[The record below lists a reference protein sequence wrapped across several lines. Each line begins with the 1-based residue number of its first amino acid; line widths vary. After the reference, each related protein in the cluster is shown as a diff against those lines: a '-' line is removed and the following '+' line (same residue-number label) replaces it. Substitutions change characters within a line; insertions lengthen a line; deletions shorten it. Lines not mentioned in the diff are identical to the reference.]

1 MHCKISKL
9 KFLYYKRLFKNC
21 RNLDPEPNPPCYNLY
36 TTQTTLDYLTSSFSG
51 NKSLVEV
58 LSKTPVMPCKV
69 LNHFRFVVNL
79 QYSFLFLFS
88 FFIHIILF
96 FIFFL
101 SISKHV
107 YYITR
112 SLKLCIISAFRNNWL
127 GFFVEDSDTS
137 LILTYMFICCFAG
150 FPAEDSRAAVP
161 EAVHRSPT
169 PWEAAGA
176 PDVPPH
182 L

>member
-96 FIFFL
+96 FFFYQFPNMFITLHVL
-101 SISKHV
+101 SSCVLSVPSGINDWV
-107 YYITR
+107 
-112 SLKLCIISAFRNNWL
+112 
-127 GFFVEDSDTS
+127 FFVEDSNTS

-161 EAVHRSPT
+161 EAVHGSPT
-169 PWEAAGA
+169 P
-176 PDVPPH
+176 
-182 L
+182 

>member
-9 KFLYYKRLFKNC
+9 KFLYYKRFFNNC

-96 FIFFL
+96 FIFIF
-101 SISKHV
+101 
-107 YYITR
+107 YQ
-112 SLKLCIISAFRNNWL
+112 FPN
-127 GFFVEDSDTS
+127 
-137 LILTYMFICCFAG
+137 MFITLHVLSSCVLSVPSGINDWG
-150 FPAEDSRAAVP
+150 FCR
-161 EAVHRSPT
+161 
-169 PWEAAGA
+169 GF
-176 PDVPPH
+176 
-182 L
+182 

>member
-9 KFLYYKRLFKNC
+9 KFLYYKRFFKNC

-58 LSKTPVMPCKV
+58 LSKTPVMSKKKLPCKV

-88 FFIHIILF
+88 FLYILF
-96 FIFFL
+96 FLFCFL
-101 SISKHV
+101 FINFQTCLLHYTFSQVV
-107 YYITR
+107 YYQC
-112 SLKLCIISAFRNNWL
+112 LQ
-127 GFFVEDSDTS
+127 E
-137 LILTYMFICCFAG
+137 
-150 FPAEDSRAAVP
+150 
-161 EAVHRSPT
+161 
-169 PWEAAGA
+169 
-176 PDVPPH
+176 
-182 L
+182 